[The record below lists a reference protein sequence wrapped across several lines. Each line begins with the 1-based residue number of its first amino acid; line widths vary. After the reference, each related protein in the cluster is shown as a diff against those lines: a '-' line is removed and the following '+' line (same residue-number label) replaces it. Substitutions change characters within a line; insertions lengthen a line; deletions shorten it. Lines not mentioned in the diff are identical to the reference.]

1 VNLVLQGTPTF
12 FDLLCVSH
20 QERLFIRSGL
30 ETGWFYTLRILDGIL
45 FMDLDQVWIW
55 IWMFKGFGSTL
66 DLDLDVQGIWI
77 EIGFGLVIRWDVGK
91 WMVGFRVFSVDWTGF
106 RG

>member
-1 VNLVLQGTPTF
+1 MNLVLQGTPTF

-30 ETGWFYTLRILDGIL
+30 ETGLVLHVADTGQDF
-45 FMDLDQVWIW
+45 VH
-55 IWMFKGFGSTL
+55 GSGSSV

-77 EIGFGLVIRWDVGK
+77 EIGFGSGRSKDLDRNWI
-91 WMVGFRVFSVDWTGF
+91 WTGCSM
-106 RG
+106 GCWKVDGWI